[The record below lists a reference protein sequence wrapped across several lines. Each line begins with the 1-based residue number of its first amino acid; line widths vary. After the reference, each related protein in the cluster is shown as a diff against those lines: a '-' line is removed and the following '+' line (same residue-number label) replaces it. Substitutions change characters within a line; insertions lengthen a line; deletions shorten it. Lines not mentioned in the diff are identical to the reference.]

1 MWYACVDV
9 VAIFHGWDWC
19 WCGQF
24 VKLEGY
30 KNKHTRF
37 KKYIKKECS
46 LRGFCLVGARAIVHI
61 LGIGEIIML
70 LQIKHIIQVTFNAGT
85 ERSVWLWRCIVVII

>member
-1 MWYACVDV
+1 MDNSSNWRGIRINIQD
-9 VAIFHGWDWC
+9 
-19 WCGQF
+19 
-24 VKLEGY
+24 
-30 KNKHTRF
+30 KNK
-37 KKYIKKECS
+37 KIKKECS

-70 LQIKHIIQVTFNAGT
+70 LQIKHIIQVIFNAGT